1 MCIRDRAYRERLTQA
16 GLVDVH
22 DVRRAAADTPEL
34 PDVRRVVMLGVTD
47 ISPVIEQT
55 LTRLMDQGV
64 QVQLVCFGPSEGMDD
79 WGRPLSEFW
88 NGRSLPVT
96 EDHLAPALDERAQ
109 AEAAVARVKPYRK
122 QVHDRVAVGVAD
134 PAVLPHLERT
144 LACLLYTSPSPRDA
158 TLSRM
163 PSSA

>member
-1 MCIRDRAYRERLTQA
+1 MAEALHACAPRCWKAVGIARSWPTQNIARGGRSLAGFGAIGGGVSGQLTQA

-64 QVQLVCFGPSEGMDD
+64 QVQLVCFGLAVWMTGA
-79 WGRPLSEFW
+79 GRCLNFW
-88 NGRSLPVT
+88 NGRSLLIT
-96 EDHLAPALDERAQ
+96 ENHLVPALDERAQ
-109 AEAAVARVKPYRK
+109 AEAAVAR
-122 QVHDRVAVGVAD
+122 
-134 PAVLPHLERT
+134 
-144 LACLLYTSPSPRDA
+144 
-158 TLSRM
+158 
-163 PSSA
+163 